1 MSLIRVGSAV
11 ACLLVSAGPGWAVD
25 AASPERSARIG
36 ELSGT
41 VSTHGAGQTQW
52 LAAVSD
58 RMLALGDGVWTQPG
72 ARARLEFGAVA
83 VALQEQ
89 TQVDL
94 VVLTGSDTQ
103 LRLVQGTVELTVP
116 ALAAGESCQVD
127 TPRGALRVM
136 QPGRFVIEAG
146 GGEQPTRVTALAGA
160 AQIVGTESG
169 LIVMAGQTGVV
180 TGVDGGLSYA
190 VQQAAVPGAE
200 TASVPLEPAPAAP
213 EVAAMPPAAMVPD
226 LKPDSTPAADAVS
239 EPKPAA
245 EQK

>member
-41 VSTHGAGQTQW
+41 VSAHGAGQTQW

-58 RMLALGDGVWTQPG
+58 RMLAPGDGVWTQPG
-72 ARARLEFGAVA
+72 ARARLELGAVG

-103 LRLVQGTVELTVP
+103 LRLIQGTVEVAVP
-116 ALAAGESCQVD
+116 ALGAGESCQVD

-136 QPGRFVIEAG
+136 QPGRFVIDAG
-146 GGEQPTRVTALAGA
+146 GGEQPTRVTVLAGA

-190 VQQAAVPGAE
+190 VQQAAMPGAE
-200 TASVPLEPAPAAP
+200 TASVPPGPTPGPPPAALSEPAPVAAASEPDAAP
-213 EVAAMPPAAMVPD
+213 
-226 LKPDSTPAADAVS
+226 DSGAEA
-239 EPKPAA
+239 KPAA

>member
-11 ACLLVSAGPGWAVD
+11 ACLLVSAGPGWAAD
-25 AASPERSARIG
+25 AASPERRARIG

-41 VSTHGAGQTQW
+41 VSAHGAGQTQW
-52 LAAVSD
+52 LVAVSD
-58 RMLALGDGVWTQPG
+58 RMLAPGDGVWTQPG
-72 ARARLEFGAVA
+72 ARARLEFGSVG

-94 VVLTGSDTQ
+94 VVLTGSETQ
-103 LRLVQGTVELTVP
+103 LRLIQGTVELAVP
-116 ALAAGESCQVD
+116 ALGAGESCQVD

-136 QPGRFVIEAG
+136 QPGRFVIDAG
-146 GGEQPTRVTALAGA
+146 GGEQPTRVTTLAGA

-190 VQQAAVPGAE
+190 VQQAAMPGAE
-200 TASVPLEPAPAAP
+200 TAAVPAEPAPVPPPAAAISEPAPAAAP
-213 EVAAMPPAAMVPD
+213 SEPTAMPDAA
-226 LKPDSTPAADAVS
+226 AEA
-239 EPKPAA
+239 KPAA
-245 EQK
+245 GPK